1 MKKYLKQLKAN
12 KKGFTL
18 IEMIV
23 VIAIIGI
30 LAAILVPSMVGYLQT
45 AKDSKNL
52 ANAKTV
58 YTAAQAAVTSLEAT
72 TTPVANDTYTKTV
85 TTTGNQSSESITAGI
100 NTNGDVANT
109 LFGKIEKLIGATNYN
124 KFTKIEVKVANGA
137 VTEVT
142 VIDASGEG
150 KYPQ

>member
-30 LAAILVPSMVGYLQT
+30 LAAILVPSMAGYLST
-45 AKDSKNL
+45 ARDSKKE
-52 ANAKTV
+52 ANARTV
-58 YTAAQAAVTSLEAT
+58 YTAAQAAVTSLEGSGTTVEAT
-72 TTPVANDTYTKTV
+72 THNKP
-85 TTTGNQSSESITAGI
+85 GTA
-100 NTNGDVANT
+100 AE
-109 LFGKIEKLIGATNYN
+109 LEKSPLYKKIKELIGASNYE
-124 KFTKIEVKVANGA
+124 KFYAIDVTVDAYGA

-142 VIDASGEG
+142 VKENANDTTGST
-150 KYPQ
+150 YPK